1 MTHDLTDLANKR
13 DALLLAEVAAW
24 LHMLGKFHEN
34 FLRGQHDL
42 DVKIPPDLKGSYT
55 NLDHLL
61 QDSVWSGGIWNGFG
75 VAEFQADSLSF
86 FHFIKEHRNR
96 NVAEGLLKLMW
107 DAHGRGSGI
116 EKGVLNRFAPGQ
128 TDIVYPSTA
137 FGTETN
143 AIDLNELYN
152 ERNYLY
158 DFLQKNIETL
168 KNSLATSN
176 LNWQEFRHD
185 FISTIEK
192 YFRHTVAETRRPL
205 NDVSLFNQTAGSV
218 AFLKA
223 LLAQNLLAGWKEP
236 VTNIIADKYHWR
248 LLRVG
253 LDGLAFWSDSVRIGD
268 LLGRKQ
274 LITEALTEVQDVIEE
289 KYPLG
294 LEIYRDEN
302 GSIFLVP
309 DIDDLLDATVKSG
322 CSLYEHL
329 QEIANH
335 QFNGEVCWTLNLSAR
350 TRNTLKFG
358 RLATSQPDKPTANY
372 EWIAPYWN
380 IEEKRD
386 ICPVCS
392 LRPIGSSEEALKL
405 KVCDTCSARRTTRA
419 KEWTQNLAKTI
430 WIDEVADSNG
440 RIALI
445 VGRFELESWL
455 TGEAFNS
462 MVSSNP
468 ESKRWQKPI
477 KTKQHNCKYQELLND
492 IEIAL
497 QKTTKKK
504 RQFTGGT
511 LLDGLVQADVR
522 GVPKGHNHF
531 QPFYDLQVTDTDLG
545 EGRTTEDPFVLA
557 LAMMRQ
563 NPSFARLQRVW
574 RTTQQ
579 FWQTVLADASLPKVE
594 CRLELTI
601 ESSNLDQPLANLG
614 NYDLVLGT
622 TKLSVLKY
630 DSKLITID
638 NLYYLAKQ
646 LGAKTEELKSNQS
659 AVEFVRQQLQNQQVS
674 IEEPTGYGKSN
685 TLRGKLNISNV
696 TFNSTEYS
704 PVIPILAEP
713 RTFMALVPA
722 EKSLDVIRTIK
733 TKYEREM
740 GKVRN
745 RLPLH
750 LGVVYFRRRTPLRA
764 AIDAGRQMLSYKS
777 PENEQLWQVQ
787 SKDKGQLPPEKQELA
802 NGTQQFN
809 EIITLKLTK
818 GDHTITW
825 HVPAKMGDGTTDDEW
840 YPYVFLE
847 TNDDDN
853 KVTTERKRA
862 IKSQR
867 PGTTDPCWLV
877 HAGDLKEGDQIY
889 FTPSTF
895 DFEFLDTTA
904 RRFEIYYDENGCR
917 PRQTRPFYL
926 EDLDRF
932 QTLWDILKNLETSQR
947 HQVIYTIEATRELWY
962 GHNEKESLT
971 DSVFEQF
978 VTDTLANATWIKN
991 KDKTWQNLSNEER
1004 QQLIQAGVRG
1014 ELADLAELHLEI
1026 LKER

>member
-1 MTHDLTDLANKR
+1 MTHNLQNLANKH
-13 DALLLAEVAAW
+13 DALLLAEVAAF
-24 LHMLGKFHEN
+24 LHDWQKCIPQWRELGV
-34 FLRGQHDL
+34 QL
-42 DVKIPPDLKGSYT
+42 DSSNISSILDRFEPEDPLKI
-55 NLDHLL
+55 
-61 QDSVWSGGIWNGFG
+61 SGNNSI
-75 VAEFQADSLSF
+75 SKL
-86 FHFIKEHRNR
+86 IKEGKDPTKAKHSSDWRIKLLGICHDVAHIDKPYDKNLGQPTSLISSVLGFETLAHEKSVELLEAVNNISGRNR
-96 NVAEGLLKLMW
+96 NSFLNHL
-107 DAHGRGSGI
+107 
-116 EKGVLNRFAPGQ
+116 EKPFN
-128 TDIVYPSTA
+128 
-137 FGTETN
+137 N
-143 AIDLNELYN
+143 AVGD
-152 ERNYLY
+152 
-158 DFLQKNIETL
+158 
-168 KNSLATSN
+168 
-176 LNWQEFRHD
+176 
-185 FISTIEK
+185 
-192 YFRHTVAETRRPL
+192 TRRPL
-205 NDVSLFNQTAGSV
+205 NEVTLWDWGAATA
-218 AFLKA
+218 
-223 LLAQNLLAGWKEP
+223 
-236 VTNIIADKYHWR
+236 
-248 LLRVG
+248 
-253 LDGLAFWSDSVRIGD
+253 AFWKAIAARYILENKLTETNLKWRILAVRFNGLGFLEQSVTIGD
-268 LLGRKQ
+268 LLGRQ
-274 LITEALTEVQDVIEE
+274 TSLQSALNCVRTLLEE
-289 KYPLG
+289 TYPLG
-294 LEIYRDEN
+294 NEVYRDEN
-302 GSIFLVP
+302 GSAFIVPELENDSEDSQLLNLVENQILSTGWKSRFDLDGELKP
-309 DIDDLLDATVKSG
+309 QVYITKAHEKAIVLHESLKLDLPKITPFEDCANCWWQGEVTDICTVCGFRPQGWGG
-322 CSLYEHL
+322 CSKK
-329 QEIANH
+329 QEREARARNICY
-335 QFNGEVCWTLNLSAR
+335 VCLKRRSKRAKTWLKNLH
-350 TRNTLKFG
+350 TTD
-358 RLATSQPDKPTANY
+358 Q
-372 EWIAPYWN
+372 
-380 IEEKRD
+380 
-386 ICPVCS
+386 V
-392 LRPIGSSEEALKL
+392 
-405 KVCDTCSARRTTRA
+405 TTRD
-419 KEWTQNLAKTI
+419 TI
-430 WIDEVADSNG
+430 WIDEVADKNG
-440 RIALI
+440 R
-445 VGRFELESWL
+445 
-455 TGEAFNS
+455 
-462 MVSSNP
+462 
-468 ESKRWQKPI
+468 
-477 KTKQHNCKYQELLND
+477 
-492 IEIAL
+492 
-497 QKTTKKK
+497 
-504 RQFTGGT
+504 
-511 LLDGLVQADVR
+511 
-522 GVPKGHNHF
+522 
-531 QPFYDLQVTDTDLG
+531 
-545 EGRTTEDPFVLA
+545 LA
-557 LAMMRQ
+557 LVIGQFNLTDWLNGDMIKSLLAVCHPGSDT
-563 NPSFARLQRVW
+563 NKKPSFICKEPSFARLQRVW